1 MSLPPPPLVLASASP
16 RRRDLLREAGYEFRV
31 VTAPVAEGEEAH
43 AGIDALVMENA
54 RLKCLAVAQD
64 CPEAIVIGSDTL
76 VALDEQ
82 PLGKPR
88 DLDHAFHMLASLAGK
103 THVVATGVCLTAR
116 GLGRE
121 SCFVVRTLVS
131 FRPLSANQIRDYLG
145 LIDPLDKAGAYAAQE
160 HGDLIIESLQ
170 GSWTNVVGLPM
181 ERLRDELKTFGIQA
195 PSPCQPM

>member
-1 MSLPPPPLVLASASP
+1 MSLSPPPLILASASP

-31 VTAPVAEGEEAH
+31 VTAPVSEGEEAH

-88 DLDHAFHMLASLAGK
+88 DLDHAFQMLESLAGK
-103 THVVATGVCLTAR
+103 THVVATGVCLAAS
-116 GLGRE
+116 GLGRKT
-121 SCFVVRTLVS
+121 CFAVRTLVS
-131 FRPLSANQIRDYLG
+131 FRPLSANQIRGYLD

-181 ERLRDELKTFGIQA
+181 ERLREELKTFGIQD
-195 PSPCQPM
+195 PSPCQPA